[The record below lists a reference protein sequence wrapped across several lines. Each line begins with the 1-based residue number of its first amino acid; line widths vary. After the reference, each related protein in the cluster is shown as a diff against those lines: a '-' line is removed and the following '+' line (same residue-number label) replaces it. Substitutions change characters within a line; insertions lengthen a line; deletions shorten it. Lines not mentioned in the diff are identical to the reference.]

1 MTSPNNNSNRN
12 WTDMVAASRKEVPS
26 PVDVRDG
33 VRAELE
39 SMLKAGTLSWTDMVA
54 ASRKEVPSPV
64 DVRYGVRAQLER
76 MLRKGRV
83 FENQSTDWINAL
95 VSLFNPGIVKLGLAA
110 AFVCMVAVEFSIST
124 SEVETESEDPLVSL
138 YSGEGE
144 WSDWL

>member
-1 MTSPNNNSNRN
+1 MTSPNNNPNQN

-26 PVDVRDG
+26 PVDVRHG

-39 SMLKAGTLSWTDMVA
+39 SMLRTGTVTRSQ
-54 ASRKEVPSPV
+54 
-64 DVRYGVRAQLER
+64 G
-76 MLRKGRV
+76 
-83 FENQSTDWINAL
+83 TDWINAL

-110 AFVCMVAVEFSIST
+110 AFICMLAVDFSIST
-124 SEVETESEDPLVSL
+124 SDVETESDDPLVSL